1 MRDERYAAEEYVY
14 GTEPNAF
21 LKEHAQR
28 LAGPVLSVAEG
39 EGRNA
44 VFLASLGLEVL
55 GVDGSTVGLAKAR
68 RLAEAKGVSIDT
80 LVVDLADYEPP
91 AAAFGAVVSI
101 FAHLPSRVRG
111 RLNCLLERSLRPGG
125 LFLLEAYRPEQ
136 LGRGTGGPADVDMLV
151 SRAALEAELPECEVL
166 LAREIEREVVEGR
179 FPPARPAWSSSSP
192 GRGSSP
198 RGGRRNASNLWNA
211 GCILPA
217 RVPLWQDGQG
227 RYQWIVVPL
236 DQGFDACNGF
246 SCWWA

>member
-1 MRDERYAAEEYVY
+1 MWDERYAAEEYVY

-55 GVDGSTVGLAKAR
+55 GVDGSAVGLAKAR

-111 RLNCLLERSLRPGG
+111 SVRCDR
-125 LFLLEAYRPEQ
+125 A
-136 LGRGTGGPADVDMLV
+136 V
-151 SRAALEAELPECEVL
+151 S
-166 LAREIEREVVEGR
+166 
-179 FPPARPAWSSSSP
+179 
-192 GRGSSP
+192 
-198 RGGRRNASNLWNA
+198 
-211 GCILPA
+211 
-217 RVPLWQDGQG
+217 
-227 RYQWIVVPL
+227 
-236 DQGFDACNGF
+236 
-246 SCWWA
+246 SCWRPIGRNSSAAAPAARRTSTCW

>member
-1 MRDERYAAEEYVY
+1 M
-14 GTEPNAF
+14 
-21 LKEHAQR
+21 
-28 LAGPVLSVAEG
+28 
-39 EGRNA
+39 
-44 VFLASLGLEVL
+44 
-55 GVDGSTVGLAKAR
+55 
-68 RLAEAKGVSIDT
+68 SIDT

-111 RLNCLLERSLRPGG
+111 RLNRLLERSLRPGG

-166 LAREIEREVVEGR
+166 LAREIEREVVEAVST
-179 FPPARPAWSSSSP
+179 PARPAWSSSSP

-211 GCILPA
+211 GCILPG

>member
-1 MRDERYAAEEYVY
+1 MWDERYAAEEYVY

-28 LAGPVLSVAEG
+28 LAGPVLNVAEG

-55 GVDGSTVGLAKAR
+55 GVDGSAVGLAKAR
-68 RLAEAKGVSIDT
+68 RLAEAKGGSIDT

-111 RLNCLLERSLRPGG
+111 RLNRLLERSLRPGG

-179 FPPARPAWSSSSP
+179 FHTGAACVVQFIARK
-192 GRGSSP
+192 R
-198 RGGRRNASNLWNA
+198 
-211 GCILPA
+211 
-217 RVPLWQDGQG
+217 
-227 RYQWIVVPL
+227 
-236 DQGFDACNGF
+236 
-246 SCWWA
+246 

>member
-1 MRDERYAAEEYVY
+1 MWDERYAAEEYVY

-101 FAHLPSRVRG
+101 FAHLQSRARQTQPPAG
-111 RLNCLLERSLRPGG
+111 AFAATGRSLPAGGLSAGTARPRHRRPGG
-125 LFLLEAYRPEQ
+125 RRHAGE
-136 LGRGTGGPADVDMLV
+136 
-151 SRAALEAELPECEVL
+151 
-166 LAREIEREVVEGR
+166 
-179 FPPARPAWSSSSP
+179 
-192 GRGSSP
+192 P
-198 RGGRRNASNLWNA
+198 RGA
-211 GCILPA
+211 G
-217 RVPLWQDGQG
+217 G
-227 RYQWIVVPL
+227 
-236 DQGFDACNGF
+236 
-246 SCWWA
+246 

>member
-1 MRDERYAAEEYVY
+1 MWDERYAAEEYVY

-80 LVVDLADYEPP
+80 LADYEPP

-179 FPPARPAWSSSSP
+179 FHTGAACVVQFIARK
-192 GRGSSP
+192 R
-198 RGGRRNASNLWNA
+198 
-211 GCILPA
+211 
-217 RVPLWQDGQG
+217 
-227 RYQWIVVPL
+227 
-236 DQGFDACNGF
+236 
-246 SCWWA
+246 

>member
-1 MRDERYAAEEYVY
+1 MVSLCVSAFLRSSPSR
-14 GTEPNAF
+14 TEPNAF

-101 FAHLPSRVRG
+101 FPAPGSRCTTPAG
-111 RLNCLLERSLRPGG
+111 RR
-125 LFLLEAYRPEQ
+125 
-136 LGRGTGGPADVDMLV
+136 TGK
-151 SRAALEAELPECEVL
+151 R
-166 LAREIEREVVEGR
+166 
-179 FPPARPAWSSSSP
+179 
-192 GRGSSP
+192 
-198 RGGRRNASNLWNA
+198 RGGNARRR
-211 GCILPA
+211 GD
-217 RVPLWQDGQG
+217 R
-227 RYQWIVVPL
+227 
-236 DQGFDACNGF
+236 
-246 SCWWA
+246 

>member
-1 MRDERYAAEEYVY
+1 MWDERYAAEEYVY

-55 GVDGSTVGLAKAR
+55 GVDGSAVGLAKAR

-111 RLNCLLERSLRPGG
+111 RLNRLLERSLRPGG

-136 LGRGTGGPADVDMLV
+136 LGRGTGG
-151 SRAALEAELPECEVL
+151 
-166 LAREIEREVVEGR
+166 
-179 FPPARPAWSSSSP
+179 
-192 GRGSSP
+192 
-198 RGGRRNASNLWNA
+198 GGRRHA
-211 GCILPA
+211 GEPCGA
-217 RVPLWQDGQG
+217 GG
-227 RYQWIVVPL
+227 
-236 DQGFDACNGF
+236 
-246 SCWWA
+246 